1 MVGHKQLLILVGLIS
16 CLACTLVHAGEP
28 DSFLGPQPVEE
39 GAEAL
44 TPREFRL
51 ARAEQTSW
59 TNLLLKSYLTNAQL
73 AQWSADFVSRCSSI
87 SRRFSIGKSVNGVD
101 LWVVEISANP
111 GVVEAKPN
119 FKYVSTASYC

>member
-1 MVGHKQLLILVGLIS
+1 MVSQKQIILLLGLIS

-51 ARAEQTSW
+51 ARGEQTSW
-59 TNLLLKSYLTNAQL
+59 TNLLLKGYLTNAQL

-111 GVVEAKPN
+111 GVAEAKPN
-119 FKYVSTASYC
+119 FKYVSILSY